1 MVRRNSEVTLSA
13 IDISKLRK
21 LTNKG
26 TMNKL
31 VSILAIGFFAFI
43 VWIIY
48 LANTGAE
55 SIFFD
60 FVRSIPY
67 GDKIGHV
74 GLIGT
79 LTLLAVVALKFKSI
93 KVRSVAIYY
102 GVALVFAFVLI
113 EELSQLFIPSRTFD
127 LVDMT
132 ANIVGIGAAA
142 LLCYWLHKFM
152 AKRTS

>member
-21 LTNKG
+21 PTNKG

-31 VSILAIGFFAFI
+31 VS
-43 VWIIY
+43 
-48 LANTGAE
+48 T
-55 SIFFD
+55 
-60 FVRSIPY
+60 
-67 GDKIGHV
+67 
-74 GLIGT
+74 
-79 LTLLAVVALKFKSI
+79 
-93 KVRSVAIYY
+93 VAIYY

-132 ANIVGIGAAA
+132 ANIVGIGVAA